1 MLFDCLNTSW
11 NSFGNFEISNEKVEK
26 QQKEE
31 VISYKKTNLVIKATS
46 Y

>member
-31 VISYKKTNLVIKATS
+31 VIRYKTNKS
-46 Y
+46 RKKSN